1 MRIAAYGQR
10 LDRCLVCK
18 NSLAKIFCKHCN
30 GVGQLQFNVWHIED
44 VEYGHGTD
52 DDAPVSNSINGV
64 IVDQSKN

>member
-10 LDRCLVCK
+10 LDQCFVCR
-18 NSLAKIFCKHCN
+18 NSIAKIFCKHCN

-52 DDAPVSNSINGV
+52 DNASTSDSTRRI
-64 IVDQSKN
+64 IIDDSKN